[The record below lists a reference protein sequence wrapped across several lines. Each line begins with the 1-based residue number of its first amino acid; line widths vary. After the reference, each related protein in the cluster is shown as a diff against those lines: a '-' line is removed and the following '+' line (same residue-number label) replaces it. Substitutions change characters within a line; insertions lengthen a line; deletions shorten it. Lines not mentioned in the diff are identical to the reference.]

1 MPETKED
8 TKTED
13 QPTAKERAAAEKK
26 AAEQD
31 AADIE
36 TFWSFH
42 RGDLLVR
49 DSRGCLDM
57 NVARAEYEAAKED
70 GTTPQPQRS

>member
-1 MPETKED
+1 MSDTD

-13 QPTAKERAAAEKK
+13 QPTVKPETAKEVKEREAAAEE
-26 AAEQD
+26 AAKQN

-57 NVARAEYEAAKED
+57 NVARAEYEAAKD
-70 GTTPQPQRS
+70 

>member
-1 MPETKED
+1 MSDTKEV
-8 TKTED
+8 
-13 QPTAKERAAAEKK
+13 KEREAAAAK
-26 AAEQD
+26 QN

>member
-1 MPETKED
+1 MSETDVKPE
-8 TKTED
+8 
-13 QPTAKERAAAEKK
+13 TAKEVKEREAAAEE
-26 AAEQD
+26 AAKQN